1 MTIHHAQPG
10 PRNGEQTPLSW
21 SSTATGDTRIALV
34 GHPTDATVADGAS
47 VADATVK
54 TKRHSANHT
63 LGHIDPRRLARRL
76 VIFTPTGAEIDMLMD
91 RARQDLPGLGANEA
105 VHRVVSHNPD
115 SFWAIARRE
124 NFTSRERRPEG
135 FQAYLMLNH
144 EGLRQLV
151 AGTFKGTDPDT
162 SLLASQHEKPA
173 GIYIW
178 CTHAWG
184 ALSGGMSLT
193 LQKISTPIYRD
204 VDVYSCASTPEGKY
218 TLEGLGFTCGCSY
231 DGAVSG
237 TVYKYTRSQP
247 EAAPC
252 PLYDNYVPGEAAAAS
267 ITVARTMEELSRV
280 FAVRSAVYMA
290 EQRCPYG
297 EEFDGN
303 DFSAT
308 HLLGYAGQEPA
319 ACLRIRYFA
328 GFAKLERLAVR
339 KEFRG
344 HKLAQQMI
352 RAGIEMCRM
361 KGYTRIYGQS
371 EQSLVEWYGQF
382 GFRVPNEARELS
394 FSEFGFVEIVLDVA
408 RHPDAVSIESDPYI
422 IIRPEGRW
430 HTPGILEKS
439 AARDVTRP
447 GAVRQA

>member
-1 MTIHHAQPG
+1 MNIHDPNTGIVKDPQNS
-10 PRNGEQTPLSW
+10 RSW
-21 SSTATGDTRIALV
+21 VSPPSKDTRIAL
-34 GHPTDATVADGAS
+34 DAQPKDVRPS
-47 VADATVK
+47 PIRK
-54 TKRHSANHT
+54 ERRHSADHT
-63 LGHIDPRRLARRL
+63 LGHIDPQRLARRL

-91 RARQDLPGLGANEA
+91 RARQDIPELGVNEV

-124 NFTSRERRPEG
+124 NFSSKERRPEG

-144 EGLRQLV
+144 EGLRQLI

-193 LQKISTPIYRD
+193 LQKISTPLYRD

-218 TLEGLGFTCGCSY
+218 TLEGLGFTCGAVY
-231 DGAVSG
+231 DGITSSH
-237 TVYKYTRSQP
+237 VYKYSRSQP
-247 EAAPC
+247 ATPELPI
-252 PLYDNYVPGEAAAAS
+252 YDNYLPQNESTVPS
-267 ITVARTMEELSRV
+267 VTVARTMEELSRV

-303 DFSAT
+303 DFTAT
-308 HLLGYAGQEPA
+308 HLLGYVGHEPA

-328 GFAKLERLAVR
+328 NFAKLERLAVR
-339 KEFRG
+339 REFRG
-344 HKLAQQMI
+344 HGLAQQVI

-371 EQSLVEWYGQF
+371 EKSLVEWYGQF
-382 GFRVPNEARELS
+382 GFRVPNEARELA
-394 FSEFGFVEIVLDVA
+394 FSEFGFVEIVLDVSV
-408 RHPDAVSIESDPYI
+408 HPEAVSIETDPYI

-430 HTPGILEKS
+430 HAPGILEKS

-447 GAVRQA
+447 GALRSHA